1 MGLISRVS
9 SRTYREK
16 MYNGIG
22 LQTARGSGTNG
33 YVQRN
38 MSALRFQNNTKSY
51 EQVDKE
57 AELFEQRLGRAPNRD
72 LLTHEKKR
80 KIEIKCIELADLM
93 LEQGYDEEEIK
104 RKVASYREILK
115 EKDPEIAK
123 VGKTND
129 ESGKNFAETSHEI
142 AKLNEEQQKKLR
154 SAFGIDRAYK
164 SGMAFNADY
173 HKNKQILQM
182 EKMREKNGG
191 KFQSKYDQVD
201 GGDSSSSSSSDSSS
215 DDEDAKKARKR
226 RRKKVKKEEVKK

>member
-38 MSALRFQNNTKSY
+38 MSALRFQNNKKSY

-80 KIEIKCIELADLM
+80 KIE
-93 LEQGYDEEEIK
+93 
-104 RKVASYREILK
+104 SYREILK

-123 VGKTND
+123 VGKTNED
-129 ESGKNFAETSHEI
+129 SGKNFAETSHEI
-142 AKLNEEQQKKLR
+142 AKLNEAQQKKLR
-154 SAFGIDRAYK
+154 AAFGIDKNYK
-164 SGMAFNADY
+164 SGMAFNAEY
-173 HKNKQILQM
+173 HQTRKAQTQKQISS
-182 EKMREKNGG
+182 EKVGNSR
-191 KFQSKYDQVD
+191 FASKYDQVD
-201 GGDSSSSSSSDSSS
+201 GSSSNSSSSSESSSSSSSS
-215 DDEDAKKARKR
+215 
-226 RRKKVKKEEVKK
+226 EE

>member
-1 MGLISRVS
+1 MG
-9 SRTYREK
+9 
-16 MYNGIG
+16 
-22 LQTARGSGTNG
+22 TARGSGTNG

-38 MSALRFQNNTKSY
+38 MSALRFQNNKKSY

-104 RKVASYREILK
+104 RKVASYRGILK

-129 ESGKNFAETSHEI
+129 DSGKNFAETSHEI
-142 AKLNEEQQKKLR
+142 AKLNEAQQKKLR
-154 SAFGIDRAYK
+154 AAFGIDKNYK
-164 SGMAFNADY
+164 SGMAFNAEY
-173 HKNKQILQM
+173 HQTRKAQSQKQISS
-182 EKMREKNGG
+182 EKVGNSR
-191 KFQSKYDQVD
+191 FASKYDHVD
-201 GGDSSSSSSSDSSS
+201 GSSSSSSSSSESSS
-215 DDEDAKKARKR
+215 SSSSSSEEEEKKKKKRKSKLAKKAKR
-226 RRKKVKKEEVKK
+226 